1 MIREENIRDE
11 LNYLEIIIDKTVGKR
26 ERSSWFKIKKFIK
39 KYFDESKK
47 KKTKLLVSFRTI
59 EEIPKN
65 ISMYLDIADLKDP
78 LKGSVGAWDKTKI
91 IEAVKMYR
99 KKIKLSATIG
109 DIICNKKIIRKLNL

>member
-1 MIREENIRDE
+1 M
-11 LNYLEIIIDKTVGKR
+11 
-26 ERSSWFKIKKFIK
+26 
-39 KYFDESKK
+39 
-47 KKTKLLVSFRTI
+47 VSFRTI

-99 KKIKLSATIG
+99 KK
-109 DIICNKKIIRKLNL
+109 

>member
-1 MIREENIRDE
+1 M
-11 LNYLEIIIDKTVGKR
+11 
-26 ERSSWFKIKKFIK
+26 
-39 KYFDESKK
+39 FDESK

-99 KKIKLSATIG
+99 KK
-109 DIICNKKIIRKLNL
+109 